1 MIDWKEIRDIFVTHR
16 HMDHILGVMWLIRM
30 IAQAMKQDEY
40 EGKARIYG
48 HKKVLC
54 ILDDMS
60 HMLLAKREAEFV
72 GGRIQLVPVSDGDV
86 FDIIGHK
93 TTFFNIH
100 STKTKQHG
108 FTMYLNK
115 KDKLACCGDEP
126 YNDTER
132 MYVQGCKWLL
142 HEAFCLTA
150 DEGRYAPH
158 EKHHSTV
165 EEACATAEKLHV
177 ENLVL
182 YHTEDSDVA
191 SRKERYTAE
200 GGKYFSGNLYV
211 PDDLDMIEYFKS
223 LQIPILL
230 VATKIDKIPKTKRVK
245 ALKNISQKLQLPLKN
260 IYGISSTEKIG
271 FDEVYQAI
279 IHQIQ

>member
-1 MIDWKEIRDIFVTHR
+1 MKLTMLGTGKAVVTECYNTCFGLSDGKKHFLVDGGGGSGILKQLKNAGIDWKEIREIFVTHR
-16 HMDHILGVMWLIRM
+16 HMEPILGVMWLIRM

-150 DEGRYAPH
+150 DEGRYASH

-211 PDDLDMIEYFKS
+211 PDDLDMIE
-223 LQIPILL
+223 
-230 VATKIDKIPKTKRVK
+230 
-245 ALKNISQKLQLPLKN
+245 IS
-260 IYGISSTEKIG
+260 
-271 FDEVYQAI
+271 
-279 IHQIQ
+279 